1 MAIGSFRPRT
11 SSLRPRSGGRGPLGE
26 WLEEVRKKGEFM
38 RGGEEWLEEVGRGW
52 RSKTCNLLQMLLY
65 IVICSSMVGVV
76 VSGVLTYSYVDAYK
90 FSTASCSTTTSI
102 SIQSSHH
109 VDPAECVWTI
119 LQIGVDGYYKLAL

>member
-1 MAIGSFRPRT
+1 M
-11 SSLRPRSGGRGPLGE
+11 
-26 WLEEVRKKGEFM
+26 EEVRKKGEFM
-38 RGGEEWLEEVGRGW
+38 RGGEEWLEEVRRGW

-76 VSGVLTYSYVDAYK
+76 VSGVLTYSYLDAYK

-119 LQIGVDGYYKLAL
+119 LQVGVGGYYKLTL